1 MKKLFKT
8 RFFKDENGAAAV
20 ESVFILPFMCV
31 LYFGSQDLISLIQFN
46 KKMTDVAVTVS
57 DTVAQY
63 KTSITRAQVTDIE
76 NAIALI
82 MPPSQAANVQVDVY
96 GYYMNG
102 TSVTKRWSTKS
113 PNATACAAP
122 NISLFASM
130 MGPNTEY
137 NDVVVAVACMN
148 YTPWVATFMGT
159 QNILGKASFTLTQSI
174 ATIPYQSKSI
184 NCLTSAGGTTSCN
197 EI

>member
-1 MKKLFKT
+1 MKKLFGT
-8 RFFKDENGAAAV
+8 GFFKDDNGAAAV
-20 ESVFILPFMCV
+20 EAVFILPFMCV

-63 KTSITRAQVTDIE
+63 KNTVTRAQISDIE

-102 TSVTKRWSTKS
+102 SAVTKRWSTKS
-113 PNATACAAP
+113 PGATACAAP
-122 NISLFASM
+122 NISNFNNM
-130 MGPNTEY
+130 MGPSTAY

-148 YTPWVATFMGT
+148 YTPWVATFMGSS
-159 QNILGKASFTLTQSI
+159 NILGAASFTLTQSI
-174 ATIPYQSKSI
+174 ASVPYQSKSI
-184 NCLTSAGGTTSCN
+184 NCVTTAGGTTSCL